1 MTKKTI
7 LCIGMGAVGCLYMSH
22 CDPEKT
28 RVFGVARSDAKE
40 MKAQGVSILDPKG
53 KTRVW
58 YPERV
63 FSSLEEVSCD
73 PDYVVI
79 ATKAIPDTLSLDLLR
94 SSLAPKTV
102 LVLIQNG
109 LYIEA
114 PYVKAFPDHELLS
127 ALAFVCVTKTAP
139 AQIHHQDFGRLVI
152 GSYPKG
158 DSEQAL
164 QFASF
169 FDQSGLSCK
178 LSSDIL
184 YQRYKKLM
192 WNAAFNCL
200 SVIHEG
206 LTTQELLADLVIEA
220 RILRIMKEV
229 QQVARVAGC
238 SIDDRVIEAH
248 ISDTKQMIDYKPSM
262 CLDWEANRPLETEAI
277 LGNVV
282 RYAERHGVEV
292 PELHDMYRVFN

>member
-1 MTKKTI
+1 MGKKTI

-22 CDPEKT
+22 CDPDKT
-28 RVFGVARSDAKE
+28 RVFGVSRSDADVME
-40 MKAQGVSILDPKG
+40 EQGISILDPVG
-53 KTRVW
+53 KRRVW
-58 YPERV
+58 HPERV
-63 FSSLEEVSCD
+63 FSSLEEVCCV

-79 ATKAIPDTLSLDLLR
+79 ATKAIPDTLSLDALR
-94 SSLAPKTV
+94 LILAPKSV

-109 LYIEA
+109 LYIEE
-114 PYVKAFPDHELLS
+114 PYLNAFPDHELLS

-152 GSYPKG
+152 GPYPQG
-158 DSEQAL
+158 DSEQAV

-206 LTTQELLADLVIEA
+206 LTTQALLVDPLIEA
-220 RILRIMKEV
+220 RIFRIMKEV

-238 SIDDRVIEAH
+238 RIDDRVIEAH
-248 ISDTKQMIDYKPSM
+248 ISDTKKMIDYKPSM

-292 PELHDMYRVFN
+292 PELGELYGFF